1 MAENLTA
8 REVFKAFSSAY
19 ECKKCGVIMPRVER
33 RGHKCEPG
41 KVLDKV
47 TEEWKLALEAQPKQE
62 GKMENEIVVSKP
74 LTAVEIREQV
84 NTIQEIMREVMQENQ
99 HYGKIPGCGE
109 KPTLLKPGAE
119 KLSLTFRLRPIIDN
133 DRDIQVEKMEDG
145 HINVKVFC
153 HILNSSGQELATGI
167 GSCSTME
174 SKYRYRGGEKTGT
187 GQPVPT
193 EYWNLKKAG
202 KSSEAQ
208 ALLGGREFAPGKIDG
223 VWQICETGA
232 KMENPDIADTH
243 NTVLKMAKKRAYVD
257 GILSATA
264 ASDIFTQDIED
275 MPAGSINVDKVTVE
289 AVKPNVAMPKE
300 KTTPPPPSA
309 ADESPFSP
317 DEETPSEAV
326 EKKPFNPIS
335 LPQSKRLYAIY
346 KGNNY
351 TEQEVKEF
359 LQKNFG
365 ISSTRE
371 IEREYYDDIC
381 QHFAQKK
388 NE

>member
-1 MAENLTA
+1 MKRKE
-8 REVFKAFSSAY
+8 
-19 ECKKCGVIMPRVER
+19 KK
-33 RGHKCEPG
+33 
-41 KVLDKV
+41 
-47 TEEWKLALEAQPKQE
+47 T
-62 GKMENEIVVSKP
+62 MENEIVVSKP

-84 NTIQEIMREVMQENQ
+84 NTIKDVMKEVMSEGQ

-133 DRDIQVEKMEDG
+133 NQDIQIEKLPND

-275 MPAGSINVDKVTVE
+275 MPVGSINADKV
-289 AVKPNVAMPKE
+289 AVGVGKPPVAMPKE
-300 KTTPPPPSA
+300 KLAPAPA
-309 ADESPFSP
+309 
-317 DEETPSEAV
+317 
-326 EKKPFNPIS
+326 
-335 LPQSKRLYAIY
+335 
-346 KGNNY
+346 
-351 TEQEVKEF
+351 
-359 LQKNFG
+359 
-365 ISSTRE
+365 
-371 IEREYYDDIC
+371 
-381 QHFAQKK
+381 
-388 NE
+388 

>member
-1 MAENLTA
+1 MI
-8 REVFKAFSSAY
+8 RWR
-19 ECKKCGVIMPRVER
+19 KKGR
-33 RGHKCEPG
+33 K
-41 KVLDKV
+41 
-47 TEEWKLALEAQPKQE
+47 
-62 GKMENEIVVSKP
+62 KMENELAVSKP

-84 NTIQEIMREVMQENQ
+84 NTIQEIMKEVMQENQ

-133 DRDIQVEKMEDG
+133 DRDIQVEQLPDS

-174 SKYRYRGGEKTGT
+174 SKYRYRGGEKSGT

-275 MPAGSINVDKVTVE
+275 MPAGSVGADRVMVGET
-289 AVKPNVAMPKE
+289 AKPSVVMPKE
-300 KTTPPPPSA
+300 KIAPTQTVDPDGNPFPP
-309 ADESPFSP
+309 E
-317 DEETPSEAV
+317 EETSTEEA
-326 EKKPFNPIS
+326 
-335 LPQSKRLYAIY
+335 
-346 KGNNY
+346 G
-351 TEQEVKEF
+351 
-359 LQKNFG
+359 
-365 ISSTRE
+365 
-371 IEREYYDDIC
+371 
-381 QHFAQKK
+381 
-388 NE
+388 